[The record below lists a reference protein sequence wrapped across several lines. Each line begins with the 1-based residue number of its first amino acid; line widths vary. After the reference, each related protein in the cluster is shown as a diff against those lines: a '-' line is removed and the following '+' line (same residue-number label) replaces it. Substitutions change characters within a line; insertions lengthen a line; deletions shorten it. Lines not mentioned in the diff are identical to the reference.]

1 MKPKATVRFDQ
12 DLEINLRDGT
22 KTYADVYRPADSGS
36 HPVLLTRTPYDK
48 SSAASRTNA
57 VDAASAA
64 SEGYAVVIQDVRG
77 RHASMGEFYTFIN
90 EIDDGY
96 DSIEW
101 AASQPWSSGK
111 GTDPC
116 RRRYRG

>member
-22 KTYADVYRPADSGS
+22 KTYADVYRPAASGS

-57 VDAASAA
+57 VDA
-64 SEGYAVVIQDVRG
+64 V
-77 RHASMGEFYTFIN
+77 
-90 EIDDGY
+90 
-96 DSIEW
+96 
-101 AASQPWSSGK
+101 
-111 GTDPC
+111 
-116 RRRYRG
+116 